1 MGRLNPGLLVPVRHL
16 GSPCAADDDLS
27 AAYAARDMLA
37 ESWNYADLKTKPL
50 AKVQFARILDLCMN
64 PEMKGMAGAEVL
76 RRKKGLSKKV
86 TWPMSSC
93 SIATHR
99 GSQQYKKVDDT
110 LDRITY

>member
-1 MGRLNPGLLVPVRHL
+1 MGRLNPRLLVPARHL

-64 PEMKGMAGAEVL
+64 PEMKGMAGAEEGAQQESDMAYVIML
-76 RRKKGLSKKV
+76 NSD
-86 TWPMSSC
+86 TWW
-93 SIATHR
+93 
-99 GSQQYKKVDDT
+99 
-110 LDRITY
+110 